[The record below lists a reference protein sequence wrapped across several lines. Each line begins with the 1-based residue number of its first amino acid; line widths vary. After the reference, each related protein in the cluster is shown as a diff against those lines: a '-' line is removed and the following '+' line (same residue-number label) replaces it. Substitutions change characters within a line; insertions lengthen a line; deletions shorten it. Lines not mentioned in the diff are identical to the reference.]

1 MQTAALCVAGA
12 LLAVVVRRGAPE
24 LALAVTLGAV
34 AVGLLFLAGPMKEL
48 LDFMKEVSRYGVSQ
62 KLLIPLYKIVGIAV
76 VVKVGGDLCR
86 DAGESALASVV
97 ETAGSVCALLA
108 ALPLLRGVLALLM
121 ELME

>member
-34 AVGLLFLAGPMKEL
+34 AVGLLFLAGPLKEL

>member
-1 MQTAALCVAGA
+1 LT
-12 LLAVVVRRGAPE
+12 
-24 LALAVTLGAV
+24 VTLGTA
-34 AVGLLFLAGPMKEL
+34 AVGFLFLAGPLGDL
-48 LDFMKEVSRYGVSQ
+48 LDFMTEVSRYGVSQ

-97 ETAGSVCALLA
+97 ETAGSVCALLV
-108 ALPLLRGVLALLM
+108 ALPLLRGVLTLLM

>member
-1 MQTAALCVAGA
+1 MQTAALCVTGA
-12 LLAVVVRRGAPE
+12 VLAVVVRRGAPE
-24 LALAVTLGAV
+24 LALTVTLGTA
-34 AVGLLFLAGPMKEL
+34 AVGFLFLAGPLGDL
-48 LDFMKEVSRYGVSQ
+48 LDFMTEVSRYGVSQ

-97 ETAGSVCALLA
+97 ETAGSVCALLV
-108 ALPLLRGVLALLM
+108 ALPLLRGVLTLLM